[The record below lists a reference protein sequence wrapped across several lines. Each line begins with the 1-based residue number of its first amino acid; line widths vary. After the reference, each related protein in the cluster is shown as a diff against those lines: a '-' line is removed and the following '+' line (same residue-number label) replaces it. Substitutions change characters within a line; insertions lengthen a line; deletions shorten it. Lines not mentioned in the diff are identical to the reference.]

1 MYQFFLPWQLKMFK
15 ACTIQFRVIG
25 KPRQCAIMSESTISW
40 KKNQPTSLLC
50 SLFCLFVTLSNS
62 IKHYLTWYLGSCE
75 ITSPGP
81 SLAKRTLSYIRT
93 ISVDYKWRCI
103 VESLF
108 LLIQY
113 HVTVIG
119 CLLFL
124 SIYTLSW
131 NQKICCRFYWWNILR
146 SGIISRQDLS
156 HLSSDSWV
164 SLQFHSFIQL
174 FQIERLDYQFNE
186 QHLCMLASND
196 WLPAQMS
203 MSVLFVSAWHC

>member
-40 KKNQPTSLLC
+40 KKTNLLPYYVLYFAYLSRC
-50 SLFCLFVTLSNS
+50 QILSNI
-62 IKHYLTWYLGSCE
+62 IKHDIWVPVRLHLQDLVWLREHCLIY
-75 ITSPGP
+75 
-81 SLAKRTLSYIRT
+81 T

-131 NQKICCRFYWWNILR
+131 NQEICFRFYWWNILR

-174 FQIERLDYQFNE
+174 FQIERLENQFNA

-196 WLPAQMS
+196 WLPPQMS
-203 MSVLFVSAWHC
+203 MSILFVSAWHC